1 MPGVESFLAEGVI
14 HHNSSKSYTSR
25 SEFCAQTLGVRPWDG
40 SLSLHHGRAVFAAT
54 PLESPW
60 MFHEIYQN
68 SWNKGGSNKSI
79 FSIEFDITD
88 NPALTPKAI
97 ENFTEGLS
105 PEEREARLHGRF
117 KHLSGRIFSE
127 FDPEVHVYDPA
138 LFDPLKKGYGKED
151 EASALPV
158 IMSVDPHPR
167 KPWFMLWVVMGPDG
181 RKYAVDEW
189 PNEDF
194 HRMKYSSLGLDDYTT
209 HIRDKEA
216 MMPGGEARVLWREF
230 DPNMSRT
237 PKTVA
242 EGSTTLVDE
251 MRDRGLYF
259 ESDVN
264 DKIDFGH
271 SLIHTLLGW
280 NKDQPLSQLNR
291 PMLYVSEKCQNL
303 IFAFENYI
311 WDDRNATDPER
322 QGPTKPKDIGKDPI
336 DALRYTLAREQ
347 EYMDWRD
354 AMGGFDGHFNQA
366 LSDLE
371 SW

>member
-1 MPGVESFLAEGVI
+1 VI